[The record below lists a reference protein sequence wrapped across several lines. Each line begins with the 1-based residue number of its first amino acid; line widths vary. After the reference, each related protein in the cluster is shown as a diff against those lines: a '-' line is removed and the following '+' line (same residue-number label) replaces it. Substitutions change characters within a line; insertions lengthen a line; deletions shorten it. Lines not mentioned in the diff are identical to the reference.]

1 MGSFSLLFQA
11 FLVITVISIEFI
23 LAKTSTYIVHMEKSV
38 MPKAFSSHHHWYSAT
53 LDSLKTVGRTTESEK
68 VTTPVPK
75 LLYTYENAIHGFSVA
90 LSSEDLQTL
99 QKTLGF
105 VSAYPDRA
113 VEVDTTH
120 TTNFLSLNSVT
131 GLWPASSYGKDVI
144 IGVIDTGVWPE
155 SDSYK
160 DDGMGKIPKR
170 WQGKCESGVQF
181 DSSMCN
187 RKLIGARYFNKGLIA
202 ENPNI
207 NISMN
212 SARDTDGHGTHTSS
226 TAAGNY
232 VDGVSF
238 FGYANGTARGVAP
251 RARIAVY
258 KVSWDEGS
266 FASDVLAGLDQ
277 AIADGVDV
285 ISISLGFGRFTPF
298 YEDPIAIAAF
308 AAMEKGI
315 LVSSSAGNRGPSLRT
330 LHNGAPWQL
339 TVGAGSIDRQCAA
352 TLTLGNGQTIIG
364 WSLFPL
370 DALIKDVSLVYN
382 ETLMACDSSDLLS
395 ELANDAIVICGD
407 AEGFDWENTYDTQE
421 SRIIDSTVA
430 GAIFV
435 LNRSH
440 SLYQELNDFR
450 SPEVII
456 NPSDGAKVINYAK
469 STTEPKV
476 SIKFQQTFVGTK
488 PAPVVGAY
496 SSRGP
501 SRIYPGI
508 LKPDLIAPGTK
519 VLAAWVPNK
528 ATSGIG
534 HNIQLSSN
542 YNMVYGTSMSC
553 PHASGV
559 AALLKGVHTEWSP
572 AAIRS
577 AMMTTANPLDNT
589 NNPIID
595 NDGLILAT
603 PVDIG
608 SGHIDPN
615 RALDPGLIYDVGAK
629 DYSNLVCSM
638 DLTREQFLT
647 ITRSS
652 SYNCSNPSSDLNYPS
667 FIAFFN
673 KTSITTT
680 VQEFTRTATNV
691 GSGAATYKAN
701 LIQPNGTRVTVS
713 PKKLVFQKKFE
724 KLSYTVRIEDRTR
737 ERGRYYGGSL
747 TWIDSEGKHKVRSP
761 IIVMEVYD
769 DSD

>member
-1 MGSFSLLFQA
+1 
-11 FLVITVISIEFI
+11 
-23 LAKTSTYIVHMEKSV
+23 
-38 MPKAFSSHHHWYSAT
+38 
-53 LDSLKTVGRTTESEK
+53 
-68 VTTPVPK
+68 
-75 LLYTYENAIHGFSVA
+75 
-90 LSSEDLQTL
+90 
-99 QKTLGF
+99 
-105 VSAYPDRA
+105 
-113 VEVDTTH
+113 
-120 TTNFLSLNSVT
+120 
-131 GLWPASSYGKDVI
+131 
-144 IGVIDTGVWPE
+144 
-155 SDSYK
+155 
-160 DDGMGKIPKR
+160 
-170 WQGKCESGVQF
+170 
-181 DSSMCN
+181 
-187 RKLIGARYFNKGLIA
+187 
-202 ENPNI
+202 
-207 NISMN
+207 
-212 SARDTDGHGTHTSS
+212 
-226 TAAGNY
+226 
-232 VDGVSF
+232 
-238 FGYANGTARGVAP
+238 
-251 RARIAVY
+251 
-258 KVSWDEGS
+258 
-266 FASDVLAGLDQ
+266 
-277 AIADGVDV
+277 
-285 ISISLGFGRFTPF
+285 
-298 YEDPIAIAAF
+298 
-308 AAMEKGI
+308 MEKGI

-370 DALIKDVSLVYN
+370 DALIKDVSLLYN
-382 ETLMACDSSDLLS
+382 ETLMACDSAELLS
-395 ELANDAIVICGD
+395 EFAKDAIVICGD
-407 AEGFDWENTYDTQE
+407 DGSDWKNTYALQE
-421 SRIIDSTVA
+421 SSIIDSTVA

-440 SLYQELNDFR
+440 SLYQEKNDFR

-534 HNIQLSSN
+534 RNIQLSSN
-542 YNMVYGTSMSC
+542 YNMVYGTSMAC

-559 AALLKGVHTEWSP
+559 AALLKGAHPEWSP

-595 NDGLILAT
+595 NDGLVPAL

-629 DYSNLVCSM
+629 DYGNLLCSM

-673 KTSITTT
+673 RKLTTS

-701 LIQPNGTRVTVS
+701 LIQPNETRVTVS

-737 ERGRYYGGSL
+737 EIGRINRGSL
-747 TWIDSEGKHKVRSP
+747 TWIDNDGKYKVRSP
-761 IIVMEVYD
+761 IIVMEVYENID
-769 DSD
+769 GSG

>member
-1 MGSFSLLFQA
+1 MGSFYLLFKSF
-11 FLVITVISIEFI
+11 FLFTLISLESIS
-23 LAKTSTYIVHMEKSV
+23 AKTSTYIVHMDKSV

-53 LDSLKTVGRTTESEK
+53 LDSLNTVGQTTESAR
-68 VTTPVPK
+68 VGTVPK
-75 LLYTYENAIHGFSVA
+75 LLYTYENAINGFSVS

-99 QKTLGF
+99 QKTPGF
-105 VSAYPDRA
+105 ISAYPDRT
-113 VEVDTTH
+113 VEVHTTH
-120 TTNFLSLNSVT
+120 TTSFLSLNSVT
-131 GLWPASSYGKDVI
+131 GLWPASNYGKDVI

-160 DDGMGKIPKR
+160 DDGMGEIPKR

-202 ENPNI
+202 ENPSI

-226 TAAGNY
+226 IAAGNY
-232 VDGVSF
+232 VEGHM
-238 FGYANGTARGVAP
+238 
-251 RARIAVY
+251 
-258 KVSWDEGS
+258 DEGS
-266 FASDVLAGLDQ
+266 SSSDVIAGLDQ
-277 AIADGVDV
+277 AITDGVDV
-285 ISISLGFGRFTPF
+285 ISISIGFGRFTPF

-315 LVSSSAGNRGPSLRT
+315 LVSASAGNRGPFVTTVS
-330 LHNGAPWQL
+330 NSAPWQL
-339 TVGAGSIDRQCAA
+339 TVGAGSIDRQCVA
-352 TLTLGNGQTIIG
+352 TLTLGNGLTIIG
-364 WSLFPL
+364 WSLFPV
-370 DALIKDVSLVYN
+370 DALIRDLPLVYN
-382 ETLMACDSSDLLS
+382 ETLMACDSAELLS
-395 ELANDAIVICGD
+395 EFAKDAIVICGD
-407 AEGFDWENTYDTQE
+407 DGSDWKNTYAQQE
-421 SRIIDSTVA
+421 RRIIDSTVA

-435 LNRSH
+435 LNKSH

-450 SPEVII
+450 SPEVMI

-469 STTEPKV
+469 STIEPKV
-476 SIKFQQTFVGTK
+476 SIKFQQTFLGTK

-501 SRIYPGI
+501 SLIHPGI

-519 VLAAWVPNK
+519 VLAAWVSNK
-528 ATSGIG
+528 AASRIG

-542 YNMVYGTSMSC
+542 YNMLYGTSMAC

-559 AALLKGVHTEWSP
+559 AALLKGVYPEWSP

-595 NDGLILAT
+595 NEYLIPASPLG
-603 PVDIG
+603 IG

-629 DYSNLVCSM
+629 DYSNLLCSM

-652 SYNCSNPSSDLNYPS
+652 SYNCSNPSSDLNCPS

-673 KTSITTT
+673 ETSTTTT

-713 PKKLVFQKKFE
+713 PKKLVFRKKFE
-724 KLSYTVRIEDRTR
+724 KLSYTVRIQDKTR
-737 ERGRYYGGSL
+737 ERGNIVEGSL
-747 TWIDSEGKHKVRSP
+747 TWIDSDEKHTVRSP
-761 IIVMEVYD
+761 IVVMEVLD
-769 DSD
+769 D